1 MARNK
6 FLERFRGT
14 DDPPSLQAESI
25 LVIGLGRF
33 GSALAETLVDIGSEV
48 LAIDTDPKLVQEW
61 SSKLTDVREADGTS
75 TETMRQLGATDFE
88 VAVVAIGS
96 DIEASILATS
106 VLSELGIKNI
116 WAKAIRQDHGL
127 ILDKVGAHHV
137 IFPEQHMGERVA
149 HAVSGQ
155 VVDYFELEEGFVLAE
170 VRAKSAIA
178 GGTLADLNIRKRF
191 GVTVVCIKQ
200 EGGGFTYA
208 TPETTI
214 SKGDLLVIAGASDD
228 AERFATF
235 S

>member
-1 MARNK
+1 MARNR
-6 FLERFRGT
+6 FLERFLGS
-14 DDPPSLQAESI
+14 DHPPALRAESI

-88 VAVVAIGS
+88 VAVVAIGT

-137 IFPEQHMGERVA
+137 IFPEQQMGERVA

-155 VVDYFELEEGFVLAE
+155 VVDYFELDEGFVLAE
-170 VRAKSAIA
+170 VRAKAAIA
-178 GGTLADLNIRKRF
+178 GGSLADLNIRKRF
-191 GVTVVCIKQ
+191 GVTVVCIKH

-208 TPETTI
+208 TPESTI
-214 SKGDLLVIAGASDD
+214 STGDLLVIAGAAED